1 MGLYL
6 AEIETLKESIRAN
19 MERAT
24 ARVKEYS
31 NFLTDETFLLM
42 DHVERARE
50 DVGSIRVYYLLKQL
64 VIVARA
70 IVAMQA
76 LFPTYGVPA
85 GVELEVALSDII
97 RGESSPRRP
106 RPSSLKLPPI
116 GARVVPDGGEPEV
129 TDKSKSDSN
138 VAAPVDLSITIKE
151 EPIGEPTK

>member
-1 MGLYL
+1 MDKLQKFEYMQSIEAYL
-6 AEIETLKESIRAN
+6 
-19 MERAT
+19 
-24 ARVKEYS
+24 
-31 NFLTDETFLLM
+31 
-42 DHVERARE
+42 E
-50 DVGSIRVYYLLKQL
+50 DNQVYELFEGLLKQL

-116 GARVVPDGGEPEV
+116 GARVVPDDGEPEV
-129 TDKSKSDSN
+129 ADKSKSDSN
-138 VAAPVDLSITIKE
+138 VAARCSIARTSQEADCTCSRMKRRSSGDRR
-151 EPIGEPTK
+151 PARNSAA